1 MLRARLLFGLQ
12 LLVALA
18 LPFIVYRLDP
28 PSPVL
33 WSIVVF
39 VIVLIYVLIT
49 SHWTWFILG
58 AVVVS
63 SLPNVIDLGRESDP
77 FMWGAFAMS
86 VGVLFAVTMLQ
97 PLPEPP
103 MFRPR
108 GSSRRPLYLALPVI
122 VIAIAA
128 IVGFVFLFNRSAN
141 LASQRG
147 QAETADFFANAP
159 TQPRGLDDGSSPLL
173 ASPTLPTTQPDEPGA
188 VIASLEFQRANG
200 RSVVSRDPLYVR
212 DGADLLTVA
221 IGPGR
226 YPNAADPGGLGNF
239 AIGGHCSSF
248 GAPFAELDALDV
260 GDRVIA
266 TNLEGTAFTYRV
278 ARVETVTPDA
288 IWALNPDPLGSGAP
302 TMTLTTC
309 VPGSDGPQRLV
320 VLATLQPNE

>member
-18 LPFIVYRLDP
+18 LPFVVYQLDP

-33 WSIVVF
+33 WSIAVF
-39 VIVLIYVLIT
+39 VIVLIYVLIN

-63 SLPNVIDLGRESDP
+63 SLPSVIDFGRESDP
-77 FMWGAFAMS
+77 FMWGAAAMS
-86 VGVLFAVTMLQ
+86 LGVLVAVAMLQ

-108 GSSRRPLYLALPVI
+108 GYSRRPLYLALPVI

-128 IVGFVFLFNRSAN
+128 IVGFALLFNRSAN

-159 TQPRGLDDGSSPLL
+159 TQPRGLDDGSSPVL
-173 ASPTLPTTQPDEPGA
+173 ASPSLPSSQPEEPGA

-200 RSVVSRDPLYVR
+200 RSVLSRDPLYVR
-212 DGADLLTVA
+212 DGADLLTLA
-221 IGPGR
+221 LGPGR
-226 YPNAADPGGLGNF
+226 YPNAADPGALGNF
-239 AIGGHCSSF
+239 AIAGHCSSF
-248 GAPFAELDALDV
+248 SAPFAELDALEA
-260 GDRVIA
+260 GDRIIA
-266 TNLEGTAFTYRV
+266 TNLEGTASSYRV
-278 ARVETVTPDA
+278 AQVQTVTPDA
-288 IWALNPDPLGSGAP
+288 IWTLNPDPLGSGAP
-302 TMTLTTC
+302 TMTLTSC
-309 VPGSDGPQRLV
+309 APDNGADQRTV
-320 VLATLQPNE
+320 VLAVLDSD

>member
-1 MLRARLLFGLQ
+1 MLRARLLLGLQ

-18 LPFIVYRLDP
+18 LPFVVYQLDP

-33 WSIVVF
+33 WSIAVF
-39 VIVLIYVLIT
+39 VIVLIYVLIN

-63 SLPNVIDLGRESDP
+63 SLPSVIDFGRESDP
-77 FMWGAFAMS
+77 FMWGAAAMS
-86 VGVLFAVTMLQ
+86 LGVLVAVAMLQ

-108 GSSRRPLYLALPVI
+108 GYSRRPIYLALPVI

-128 IVGFVFLFNRSAN
+128 IVGFALLFNRSAN

-173 ASPTLPTTQPDEPGA
+173 ASPSLPSSQPEEPGA

-200 RSVVSRDPLYVR
+200 RSVLSRDPLYVR
-212 DGADLLTVA
+212 DGADLLTLA
-221 IGPGR
+221 LGPGR
-226 YPNAADPGGLGNF
+226 YPNAADPGALGNF
-239 AIGGHCSSF
+239 AIAGHCSSF
-248 GAPFAELDALDV
+248 SAPFAELDALEA
-260 GDRVIA
+260 GDRIIA
-266 TNLEGTAFTYRV
+266 TNLEGTASTYRV
-278 ARVETVTPDA
+278 ARVETVTPEA
-288 IWALNPDPLGSGAP
+288 IWTLNPDPLGSGSP

-309 VPGSDGPQRLV
+309 VPGSDGAQRFV
-320 VLATLQPNE
+320 VLAALQPND

>member
-1 MLRARLLFGLQ
+1 MLRARLLLGLQ

-33 WSIVVF
+33 WSIAVF
-39 VIVLIYVLIT
+39 VIVLIYVLIN

-63 SLPNVIDLGRESDP
+63 SLPSVIDFGRVSDP
-77 FMWGAFAMS
+77 FMWGAAAMS
-86 VGVLFAVTMLQ
+86 LGVLVAVTMLQ

-108 GSSRRPLYLALPVI
+108 GYSRRPLYLALPVF

-128 IVGFVFLFNRSAN
+128 IVGFALLFNRSVNQVA
-141 LASQRG
+141 QRG
-147 QAETADFFANAP
+147 QAETADFFASAP

-173 ASPTLPTTQPDEPGA
+173 ASPSLPTTQPEEPGA

-212 DGADLLTVA
+212 DGADILTVA
-221 IGPGR
+221 LGPGR
-226 YPNAADPGGLGNF
+226 YPNAADPGAFGNF
-239 AIGGHCSSF
+239 AIAGHCSNFS
-248 GAPFAELDALDV
+248 APFAELDALEV
-260 GDRVIA
+260 GDRIIA
-266 TNLEGTAFTYRV
+266 TNLEGNAYTYRV
-278 ARVETVTPDA
+278 ARIETVTPDA
-288 IWALNPDPLGSGAP
+288 IWTLNPDPLGTGEP
-302 TMTLTTC
+302 MMTLTTC
-309 VPGSDGPQRLV
+309 VPGSDGAQRFV
-320 VLATLQPNE
+320 VLAALQPNE